1 MYKYIFLFLQ
11 KELQSIFNS
20 LDFHCDGKINYHEFL
35 AATISTIHFSK
46 EERLW
51 SVFKYFDTTD
61 SGYITVD
68 SVILALKES
77 GVVVNEEGLRDTFKE
92 LKKNGKAI
100 NFKEFKDIAFKSFGE
115 NEEGDGDEIKT
126 KENQNIEIEE
136 IGKGH
141 LKINSVESSEIEE
154 IKEEVG
160 N

>member
-1 MYKYIFLFLQ
+1 M
-11 KELQSIFNS
+11 
-20 LDFHCDGKINYHEFL
+20 
-35 AATISTIHFSK
+35 
-46 EERLW
+46 
-51 SVFKYFDTTD
+51 
-61 SGYITVD
+61 
-68 SVILALKES
+68 
-77 GVVVNEEGLRDTFKE
+77 
-92 LKKNGKAI
+92 KKNGKAI

-154 IKEEVG
+154 IKEDVG

>member
-1 MYKYIFLFLQ
+1 MI
-11 KELQSIFNS
+11 SIFNS

-46 EERLW
+46 EEKLW

-61 SGYITVD
+61 SGLITVD

-100 NFKEFKDIAFKSFGE
+100 NFKEFKAIAFKSFGE
-115 NEEGDGDEIKT
+115 DEDGEVDEIKIS
-126 KENQNIEIEE
+126 K
-136 IGKGH
+136 KPRAP
-141 LKINSVESSEIEE
+141 SSPPAPSRCRRRCPRR
-154 IKEEVG
+154 
-160 N
+160 

>member
-1 MYKYIFLFLQ
+1 MI
-11 KELQSIFNS
+11 SIFNS

-46 EERLW
+46 EEKLW

-77 GVVVNEEGLRDTFKE
+77 GVVVNEEGLRETFKE

-100 NFKEFKDIAFKSFGE
+100 NFKEFKAIAFKSFGKDGE
-115 NEEGDGDEIKT
+115 GEEEGEEYDEIKIS
-126 KENQNIEIEE
+126 KNNNKYNKIDNRNGE
-136 IGKGH
+136 IGEMENNNF
-141 LKINSVESSEIEE
+141 KINDSRASIE
-154 IKEEVG
+154 IKEE
-160 N
+160 

>member
-1 MYKYIFLFLQ
+1 MI
-11 KELQSIFNS
+11 SIFNS

-46 EERLW
+46 EEKLW

-77 GVVVNEEGLRDTFKE
+77 GVVVNEEGLRETFKE

-100 NFKEFKDIAFKSFGE
+100 NFKEFKAIAFKSFGE
-115 NEEGDGDEIKT
+115 DGEGEEEGEEYDEIKIS
-126 KENQNIEIEE
+126 KNNNKYNKIDNRNGE
-136 IGKGH
+136 IGEMENNNF
-141 LKINSVESSEIEE
+141 KINDSRASIE
-154 IKEEVG
+154 IKEE
-160 N
+160 

>member
-1 MYKYIFLFLQ
+1 M
-11 KELQSIFNS
+11 
-20 LDFHCDGKINYHEFL
+20 
-35 AATISTIHFSK
+35 
-46 EERLW
+46 W

-92 LKKNGKAI
+92 LKKNGKSI

-115 NEEGDGDEIKT
+115 NEEGDGEENKN

-136 IGKGH
+136 REKKI
-141 LKINSVESSEIEE
+141 LKINNSNESSKIEE
-154 IKEEVG
+154 IKEDIG
-160 N
+160 M

>member
-1 MYKYIFLFLQ
+1 MYKYIFLLIQ

-115 NEEGDGDEIKT
+115 NEEGDVEENKT
-126 KENQNIEIEE
+126 KENQNFEIVEME
-136 IGKGH
+136 KKH
-141 LKINSVESSEIEE
+141 LKKINSNESSEIEE
-154 IKEEVG
+154 IKEEI
-160 N
+160 